1 MEIMEKQ
8 ELYARVL
15 KAWGLDTQLGKLL
28 EEMAELELALLRYPQ
43 GRADLDDIAEEFADT
58 LIMCEQIVLAL
69 GLDADV
75 RGWADCKLV
84 RLEQRLNAYEYSK
97 SLRETPDGTETG
109 AREESES

>member
-1 MEIMEKQ
+1 MEKQ

-15 KAWGLDTQLGKLL
+15 KAWGLGTQLGKLL

-84 RLEQRLNAYEYSK
+84 RLEQRLNAYEYSE
-97 SLRETPDGTETG
+97 SLREPPDGTETG